1 MLGVTPEGFR
11 ALRRG
16 LLQTGF
22 GLLVFSVALYFCFP
36 YDRAKDLAIA
46 WAAAQGFDVT
56 IGSAGP
62 GLGFAVNFKDIHVRT
77 RQTGAGKPVRFT
89 LDSAVVR
96 VSPFA
101 MLVSKK
107 TAMGV
112 DAAAFG
118 GKIDVDID
126 SQKKGPFRYTIR
138 SRSVDLAEIP
148 GVRESINLPLTGKLE
163 VTMDLASATG
173 HYNDADGALSFKC
186 SGCVLGDGKTPL
198 KIEGNPLLAGGLT
211 LPKVRLG
218 DLVGRVAVVKGNA
231 KLEGVEAKSPDGDL
245 ALEGDI
251 QLHDPLALSTMTLYL
266 RFRLSDTL
274 LKSADKLQMMLQM
287 AGSAGKRPD
296 GFYGVRLTGRFG
308 SMNPPV
314 FSTVSPSGNAGTVP
328 GIRAGLRG
336 TSASGS
342 FGRPSIA
349 SPVPQP
355 TPPPTLNATIESPS
369 PPSPPSPSMPPPPM
383 PSPPP
388 VIASPPDTPPPP
400 PPAAPPSP
408 PEGTPPSMRGAPPG
422 APSED
427 DQGGTPPPVPPPAP
441 TPPAQPMPG
450 PEGEPS

>member
-1 MLGVTPEGFR
+1 MLGLTPERLR

-22 GLLVFSVALYFCFP
+22 GLLVFSIALYFCFP

-62 GLGFAVNFKDIHVRT
+62 AFGFAVNFKDIRVRS
-77 RQTGAGKPVRFT
+77 RPAGAGKPVRFT

-96 VSPFA
+96 VSPLA
-101 MLVSKK
+101 LLAKK
-107 TAMGV
+107 TSMAV

-118 GKIDVDID
+118 GEVDVGFDN
-126 SQKKGPFRYTIR
+126 QKKGPFRIALR
-138 SRSVDLAEIP
+138 GKSIDLAEIP
-148 GVRESINLPLTGKLE
+148 GVRESINLPLTGALE
-163 VTMDLASATG
+163 MSLDLASTTG
-173 HYNDADGALSFKC
+173 HYSDSDGALSFKC
-186 SGCVLGDGKTPL
+186 HNCVLGDGKTPL
-198 KIEGNPLLAGGLT
+198 KVEGNPLLAGGLT

-251 QLHDPLALSTMTLYL
+251 QLRDPLPLSTMTLYL

-296 GFYGVRLTGRFG
+296 GFYGVRLTGRLG

-314 FSTVSPSGNAGTVP
+314 FSTVSPSGNTGAVP

-336 TSASGS
+336 GSGGGA
-342 FGRPSIA
+342 FGRPSIS
-349 SPVPQP
+349 SPVPP
-355 TPPPTLNATIESPS
+355 PPPPPPTLNATIESASP
-369 PPSPPSPSMPPPPM
+369 PPSPPAPAPMPPPP
-383 PSPPP
+383 P
-388 VIASPPDTPPPP
+388 VVASPPDTPPPP
-400 PPAAPPSP
+400 PAAPSENP
-408 PEGTPPSMRGAPPG
+408 PPMRGAPPG
-422 APSED
+422 PSPSED
-427 DQGGTPPPVPPPAP
+427 QVPPPAA
-441 TPPAQPMPG
+441 PPPPPQPMPG